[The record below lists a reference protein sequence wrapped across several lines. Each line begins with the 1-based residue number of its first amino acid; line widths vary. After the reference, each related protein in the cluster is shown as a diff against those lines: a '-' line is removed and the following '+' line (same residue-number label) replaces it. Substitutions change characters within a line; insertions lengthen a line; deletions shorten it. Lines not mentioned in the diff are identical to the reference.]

1 MVHIHGVGGFSWSGV
16 SRLSAWSG
24 AFCFSFCSVL
34 FLYLF
39 LFFFYVSALFT
50 FGLSAL
56 HPLLVYIDSLNAA
69 KFGMLFSMPSILI
82 SLFYHAA
89 GHKQSCFLKLQF
101 HQSHISFLV
110 LLVH

>member
-1 MVHIHGVGGFSWSGV
+1 VVHIHGVGGFSWSGV
-16 SRLSAWSG
+16 SRVSAWSE

-39 LFFFYVSALFT
+39 LFLYVSALFA

-56 HPLLVYIDSLNAA
+56 HPLVVCINSLNAA
-69 KFGMLFSMPSILI
+69 KFGMLFFMPSILI

-89 GHKQSCFLKLQF
+89 GHR
-101 HQSHISFLV
+101 
-110 LLVH
+110 

>member
-1 MVHIHGVGGFSWSGV
+1 MVWCLSSFSMVWSLLLFV
-16 SRLSAWSG
+16 L
-24 AFCFSFCSVL
+24 FCSVSVSVSI
-34 FLYLF
+34 
-39 LFFFYVSALFT
+39 FFYVSALFT